1 MVVVKNAIVS
11 VSDKSHLS
19 ELVRYFEYFKIN
31 VYATGGTYKELNKY
45 ENKINLVNLSDYTKF
60 PEIMDGRIKTLHP
73 SIYSGILARKNKKQ
87 HMQELTKFGFQ
98 LFDLVVV
105 NLYPFED
112 FIREK
117 KNSIKPIENIDIGG
131 PCMIRSA
138 AKNFERVIV
147 LSSPKQYE
155 DFLKISFDKSNKFD
169 LNYRKKVAIEAFKL
183 TSNYDGI
190 ITSWLENNVNIKS
203 ISSIPIKKIS
213 DLKYGENPHQ
223 KAALYSL
230 GRNPYE
236 RLNGKDLS
244 YNNILDLNVAS
255 NLVYEFKE
263 TACVVVKHSNPCGV
277 AIRGSQINAFKIAR
291 NTDSV
296 SSFGGIVAFNKK
308 LDLQTCRSITK
319 YFLEAV
325 IAPDFDKEGLKF
337 LKKKKNLIIIKYK
350 KKVSELDFDV
360 RTTRNFFLV
369 QEFNKINIKKQNIH
383 CITQKKPSP
392 KSLKDLLFAFTVV
405 KYVSSNAIVI
415 ASNFSTIGIGVGETS
430 RIEAAR
436 QAISK
441 ISQPSKSSV
450 LASDGFFP
458 FPDIVS
464 LCKKNNI
471 VSIIQPGGSK
481 NDKTVVSK
489 ANEDGI
495 SMIITG
501 LRHFKH

>member
-1 MVVVKNAIVS
+1 MK
-11 VSDKSHLS
+11 
-19 ELVRYFEYFKIN
+19 
-31 VYATGGTYKELNKY
+31 
-45 ENKINLVNLSDYTKF
+45 
-60 PEIMDGRIKTLHP
+60 
-73 SIYSGILARKNKKQ
+73 
-87 HMQELTKFGFQ
+87 
-98 LFDLVVV
+98 
-105 NLYPFED
+105 
-112 FIREK
+112 
-117 KNSIKPIENIDIGG
+117 
-131 PCMIRSA
+131 
-138 AKNFERVIV
+138 
-147 LSSPKQYE
+147 
-155 DFLKISFDKSNKFD
+155 
-169 LNYRKKVAIEAFKL
+169 
-183 TSNYDGI
+183 
-190 ITSWLENNVNIKS
+190 
-203 ISSIPIKKIS
+203 
-213 DLKYGENPHQ
+213 
-223 KAALYSL
+223 
-230 GRNPYE
+230 
-236 RLNGKDLS
+236 
-244 YNNILDLNVAS
+244 
-255 NLVYEFKE
+255 
-263 TACVVVKHSNPCGV
+263 
-277 AIRGSQINAFKIAR
+277 
-291 NTDSV
+291 
-296 SSFGGIVAFNKK
+296 
-308 LDLQTCRSITK
+308 
-319 YFLEAV
+319 
-325 IAPDFDKEGLKF
+325 
-337 LKKKKNLIIIKYK
+337 IIIKYK

-383 CITQKKPSP
+383 CITQKKPTP

-481 NDKTVVSK
+481 NDKTVISK